1 MEIKAKEILEL
12 VSGIEERDCLEI
24 EEGILND
31 IYCKL
36 LDLITITMDIRSEL
50 KKQKT
55 INKEIN
61 VLEDDLDF

>member
-12 VSGIEERDCLEI
+12 VEWIEQRDTIEL

-36 LDLITITMDIRSEL
+36 LDLITVTMDIRDEL
-50 KKQKT
+50 RGKDTKKKGFD
-55 INKEIN
+55 I
-61 VLEDDLDF
+61 LEGDIEF